1 MHYNM
6 IDSIERLMVFKTGF
20 ELLGDF

>member
-6 IDSIERLMVFKTGF
+6 FDSIERLMVFEIGF
-20 ELLGDF
+20 ELLDDF